1 MTHTESKKGKT
12 MMNPD
17 ERVPRTAVG
26 KPEPAEAALEE
37 LGEFIGGPTRRQKE
51 IIASLS
57 RLQHSLRGP
66 EDLLDKRSY
75 SRPLPPAPSHQGKEK
90 GMVLASGTAD

>member
-1 MTHTESKKGKT
+1 MTNTELKKGKA
-12 MMNPD
+12 MMNQD
-17 ERVPRTAVG
+17 ERVSRAAVG

-57 RLQHSLRGP
+57 RLQQTLRGP

-75 SRPLPPAPSHQGKEK
+75 SRPLPPAPPQHSKGK
-90 GMVLASGTAD
+90 GVVLASGTAV